1 MIYIADYFAI
11 GLVIILLTFFF
22 DDKTNLRLMPLANK
36 VFMVTLIMTALNA
49 ITDLLTGIFLTLS
62 GIPLWLNI
70 LINTLYFITNLVTT
84 SLIALYFFI
93 KILEHTHQRHCKR
106 SAYIALSCIFA
117 VYLAAVIINIP
128 TGILFY
134 FDSEGNYCRGPLNAI
149 GYIAMFAQMF
159 FVLLCY
165 FRNKPSASKPMRRAL
180 NNLFPVIP
188 LCVIIQRIFPEIMLN
203 SIFIAF
209 TDAIIFMTFMSQRI
223 GVHSLTELNDRYRF
237 FEELNRIISKKEP
250 FQVYLINL
258 KNFGAINKKHGHTVG
273 DEFLYQFAF
282 SLEKALRTCTAFH
295 MNGTVFALVSRYT
308 YQSASDKQSG
318 DLLDFLNRGIDFGQ
332 HHIEADYIVSHYI
345 STGEES
351 SSTEVYEVMEY
362 SISKAHRTN
371 QQYVRCNSEI
381 CKELVRRKYLRERLQ
396 KIDTEHGF
404 EVWYQPIKCISTG
417 AFCSMEALIRLREP
431 DGTLISPAEFIP
443 IAEQSGQISTVTWFV
458 LDQVCSLIKRN
469 PDVGFNSISI
479 NLPMSQLLEKGFVT
493 RFVGT
498 VDQAGISHNRI
509 CLEFTER
516 TILDKFAQTQEIMNE
531 LTENGF
537 RFYLDDFGVGYSNFN
552 CLLQLPFQMI
562 KFDAG
567 MIHNQNN
574 SKQNYTAL
582 AALTKIFHDM
592 RLIVVAE
599 GAENDQE
606 ADALAAVGVDRIQ
619 GFVYAHPM
627 PEEDLLRF
635 YQ

>member
-1 MIYIADYFAI
+1 
-11 GLVIILLTFFF
+11 
-22 DDKTNLRLMPLANK
+22 
-36 VFMVTLIMTALNA
+36 
-49 ITDLLTGIFLTLS
+49 
-62 GIPLWLNI
+62 
-70 LINTLYFITNLVTT
+70 
-84 SLIALYFFI
+84 
-93 KILEHTHQRHCKR
+93 
-106 SAYIALSCIFA
+106 
-117 VYLAAVIINIP
+117 
-128 TGILFY
+128 
-134 FDSEGNYCRGPLNAI
+134 
-149 GYIAMFAQMF
+149 
-159 FVLLCY
+159 
-165 FRNKPSASKPMRRAL
+165 
-180 NNLFPVIP
+180 
-188 LCVIIQRIFPEIMLN
+188 
-203 SIFIAF
+203 
-209 TDAIIFMTFMSQRI
+209 
-223 GVHSLTELNDRYRF
+223 
-237 FEELNRIISKKEP
+237 
-250 FQVYLINL
+250 
-258 KNFGAINKKHGHTVG
+258 
-273 DEFLYQFAF
+273 
-282 SLEKALRTCTAFH
+282 
-295 MNGTVFALVSRYT
+295 
-308 YQSASDKQSG
+308 
-318 DLLDFLNRGIDFGQ
+318 
-332 HHIEADYIVSHYI
+332 
-345 STGEES
+345 
-351 SSTEVYEVMEY
+351 
-362 SISKAHRTN
+362 
-371 QQYVRCNSEI
+371 
-381 CKELVRRKYLRERLQ
+381 
-396 KIDTEHGF
+396 
-404 EVWYQPIKCISTG
+404 
-417 AFCSMEALIRLREP
+417 MEALIRLREP
-431 DGTLISPAEFIP
+431 DGTLTSPAEFIP